1 MPAIINKSEIMPWTR
16 DNIQTS
22 PNVSGVYTLRSS
34 TTVESIL
41 YIGMAGAGR
50 LRERILEHFSSGD
63 ISGVNYFDWYQTQTE
78 EDARVLENMWIT
90 KYHPPYN
97 T

>member
-1 MPAIINKSEIMPWTR
+1 MTVIINKSEIMRWTKE
-16 DNIQTS
+16 NIQTV

-41 YIGMAGAGR
+41 YIGMAGPGR
-50 LRERILEHFSSGD
+50 LKERLLEHFYSGE
-63 ISGVNYFDWYQTQTE
+63 IAEIHYFDWYETRTE
-78 EDARVLENMWIT
+78 EDARLLESMWII